1 MAGGVFNS
9 EIRATERSSGGQKRR
24 ASAASEEPWRRRKS
38 ILGEEKIL
46 VASGSY
52 RNTAVL

>member
-24 ASAASEEPWRRRKS
+24 ESAASEEPWRRRKS

>member
-1 MAGGVFNS
+1 VERERDERKALAVK
-9 EIRATERSSGGQKRR
+9 EINTGIK
-24 ASAASEEPWRRRKS
+24 
-38 ILGEEKIL
+38 KIL